1 MPDKEESS
9 IERLKKTLYS
19 RNEKIIP
26 KEKRTSMQNL
36 DMEAPTSWGQA
47 KSFQFSPEMM
57 SRKNNSFFNKFLI
70 GSLVFFVVSLGVA
83 IFIFFGGVNM
93 ISSDN
98 LDIKITAQ
106 SSVSS
111 GEELDI
117 GLSILNGNNTDLE
130 NVVLFIEYPEGSE
143 IIGEENRII
152 TRDRISLDTIAQGKS
167 KDYTIRAL
175 LFGEKDIVKTFT
187 FKIEYKVKGS
197 NAIFSKEKTYDV
209 LIGSSP
215 ILLDVSYPKEVNS
228 GQQMT
233 LSINITSNSSVP
245 IKNTLVKVEYPY
257 GFTYKSS
264 NIKPLSDNSVWNI
277 GDLRNGDKKTL
288 SVTGVIIGQNMEDR
302 SFIISVGSQNPQI
315 KSDIDT
321 ILVEETETVGIRK
334 SFFDL
339 QTIVGGGNVKS
350 VGQFSPV
357 TINWQNTLPD
367 KILNAKIEATLS
379 GNILDRSKVLVGD
392 SGFYRSVDNVVL
404 WDKNTTENLLQI
416 TPGGSGSVSLTLVS
430 LTNPV
435 LVRSIKN
442 PHIDLHIV
450 MTGDRSGLDSA
461 TISSSEDVTIKIN
474 STLELNSQSFRSVGP
489 FNNIGPIP
497 PRADIESTY
506 TITWTITN
514 TTNDLSGVAVSAVLP
529 TGVIW
534 KGETQPVSERI
545 NYNQDTRTVSW
556 NIGNVSAGV
565 GFTLSPKTVSFK
577 VGIIP
582 SINQIGSAPTLLSQI
597 NATATDTYTE
607 GQIWATIPPVTTQY
621 SDPDYKAGNNIVVK

>member
-70 GSLVFFVVSLGVA
+70 GSLVFFVVSRGVA

>member
-26 KEKRTSMQNL
+26 KEKRALMQNL
-36 DMEAPTSWGQA
+36 DTKTPTSWGQA

-489 FNNIGPIP
+489 FNNTGPIP

>member
-26 KEKRTSMQNL
+26 KEKRALMQNL
-36 DMEAPTSWGQA
+36 DTKTPTSWGQA

-489 FNNIGPIP
+489 FNNTGPIP

-607 GQIWATIPPVTTQY
+607 GQIGATIPPVTTQY
-621 SDPDYKAGNNIVVK
+621 SDPGYKTGNNIVVK

>member
-1 MPDKEESS
+1 
-9 IERLKKTLYS
+9 
-19 RNEKIIP
+19 
-26 KEKRTSMQNL
+26 MQNL

-175 LFGEKDIVKTFT
+175 LFGEKDN
-187 FKIEYKVKGS
+187 VKGS

-339 QTIVGGGNVKS
+339 QTIVCGGNVKS

-379 GNILDRSKVLVGD
+379 GNI
-392 SGFYRSVDNVVL
+392 
-404 WDKNTTENLLQI
+404 
-416 TPGGSGSVSLTLVS
+416 
-430 LTNPV
+430 
-435 LVRSIKN
+435 
-442 PHIDLHIV
+442 
-450 MTGDRSGLDSA
+450 
-461 TISSSEDVTIKIN
+461 
-474 STLELNSQSFRSVGP
+474 
-489 FNNIGPIP
+489 
-497 PRADIESTY
+497 
-506 TITWTITN
+506 
-514 TTNDLSGVAVSAVLP
+514 
-529 TGVIW
+529 
-534 KGETQPVSERI
+534 
-545 NYNQDTRTVSW
+545 
-556 NIGNVSAGV
+556 
-565 GFTLSPKTVSFK
+565 
-577 VGIIP
+577 
-582 SINQIGSAPTLLSQI
+582 AP
-597 NATATDTYTE
+597 
-607 GQIWATIPPVTTQY
+607 
-621 SDPDYKAGNNIVVK
+621 

>member
-1 MPDKEESS
+1 
-9 IERLKKTLYS
+9 
-19 RNEKIIP
+19 
-26 KEKRTSMQNL
+26 MQNL

-288 SVTGVIIGQNMEDR
+288 SVTGVIIGQNMEDM
-302 SFIISVGSQNPQI
+302 SFIISVGRNNKRPVFH
-315 KSDIDT
+315 
-321 ILVEETETVGIRK
+321 ILAY
-334 SFFDL
+334 
-339 QTIVGGGNVKS
+339 N
-350 VGQFSPV
+350 
-357 TINWQNTLPD
+357 
-367 KILNAKIEATLS
+367 
-379 GNILDRSKVLVGD
+379 D
-392 SGFYRSVDNVVL
+392 SGDGKRF
-404 WDKNTTENLLQI
+404 
-416 TPGGSGSVSLTLVS
+416 LVAIAQV
-430 LTNPV
+430 P
-435 LVRSIKN
+435 
-442 PHIDLHIV
+442 
-450 MTGDRSGLDSA
+450 
-461 TISSSEDVTIKIN
+461 DVPN
-474 STLELNSQSFRSVGP
+474 R
-489 FNNIGPIP
+489 
-497 PRADIESTY
+497 
-506 TITWTITN
+506 
-514 TTNDLSGVAVSAVLP
+514 
-529 TGVIW
+529 VI
-534 KGETQPVSERI
+534 
-545 NYNQDTRTVSW
+545 
-556 NIGNVSAGV
+556 A
-565 GFTLSPKTVSFK
+565 
-577 VGIIP
+577 
-582 SINQIGSAPTLLSQI
+582 
-597 NATATDTYTE
+597 
-607 GQIWATIPPVTTQY
+607 
-621 SDPDYKAGNNIVVK
+621 

>member
-607 GQIWATIPPVTTQY
+607 GQIGATIPPVTTQY